1 MGRLD
6 GKTAV
11 VTGAAGGIGKEIASA
26 FAREGARVGMLDNN
40 AALLE
45 QAVAAVPGASALPC
59 DVADRAAVRAAIDG
73 YAGQA
78 GGLDILVNNAAYF
91 HYGLLTAMH
100 EQVADKMIDGGLK
113 GALWCLQ
120 AATPPLAGAGGGAPS
135 QRPAGA

>member
-1 MGRLD
+1 MKSPSGERSSRTATRSPEAGTEQDMGRLD

-59 DVADRAAVRAAIDG
+59 DVADRAAVRDRKSTRLNSS
-73 YAGQA
+73 Y
-78 GGLDILVNNAAYF
+78 
-91 HYGLLTAMH
+91 
-100 EQVADKMIDGGLK
+100 
-113 GALWCLQ
+113 
-120 AATPPLAGAGGGAPS
+120 
-135 QRPAGA
+135 